1 MDSFLLYLA
10 LGAGLIAGAWILGGH
25 GADDAEPSASYWRNV
40 GRWLGG
46 WARFG
51 EVRFKPGWSA
61 RSPAWWAVYL
71 LDYGAACLVLG
82 IGVQPVSRWAG
93 ERMQKPWTWLADI
106 LNRLQPGHTSAAGPL
121 LWNTQPCR
129 RGVRSRRGSAC

>member
-1 MDSFLLYLA
+1 M
-10 LGAGLIAGAWILGGH
+10 ITT
-25 GADDAEPSASYWRNV
+25 PSTGYWRNV
-40 GRWLGG
+40 WRWVTGFRRLH
-46 WARFG
+46 
-51 EVRFKPGWSA
+51 EVPLKPGWK
-61 RSPAWWAVYL
+61 PGGLAWRLVYA
-71 LDYGAACLVLG
+71 LDYGFACLVLG